1 MPSDDFKPVSIYPS
15 FRQMSDLPEIQRL
28 KSRAEVVESLLRI
41 REFSE
46 DNKTSVVMPS
56 PLYHASL
63 QAGLTTLDPEKG
75 QGFGIWMQ
83 PKLKEAAHFALSR
96 STNPNSGQRYDGVT
110 PTIYEI
116 EPNFKNLAIFPDE
129 SALYAFSVDEGMP
142 HLGIDYHQMRKLLQ
156 SEDYDG
162 IFLLKEQTVSAIVA
176 SSITI
181 KEEHDAVPLYMD
193 LVRPGLL
200 ARFGRDPF
208 LAP

>member
-1 MPSDDFKPVSIYPS
+1 MPTDDSKPSSIHSS
-15 FRQMSDLPEIQRL
+15 FRQMSDLPEIQKL
-28 KSRAEVVESLLRI
+28 KARADVAESLRRI

-46 DNKTSVVMPS
+46 ENRASVHIS
-56 PLYHASL
+56 SLLYHASL
-63 QAGLTTLDPEKG
+63 QAGLTTLDPQKG

-129 SALYAFSVDEGMP
+129 SSLYAFSVGEEGP
-142 HLGIDYHQMRKLLQ
+142 YLGINYHQMRKLLQ
-156 SEDYDG
+156 SEGYDG
-162 IFLLKEQTVSAIVA
+162 IFLLKEKTVSAIVS
-176 SSITI
+176 SSIAV

-193 LVRPGLL
+193 LVKPSLV